1 VLDKRFATRYY
12 SRTVIKFK
20 CASEAVLQERIYS
33 SADIGR
39 LVRQKRKT
47 DGLTL
52 TEAAALCNVGYRF
65 FSNIENGKPTA
76 QISKVLQVLTGLGL
90 EIGIGPRGWKNEH

>member
-1 VLDKRFATRYY
+1 MK
-12 SRTVIKFK
+12 
-20 CASEAVLQERIYS
+20 ERIAS

-39 LVRQKRKT
+39 LVRQKRKA

-52 TEAAALCNVGYRF
+52 AEAAALCNVGYRF

-76 QISKVLQVLTGLGL
+76 QIGKVLQILTGLGL
-90 EIGIGPRGWKNEH
+90 EIGIGPRGWKNEP